1 MCASDTLALGAH
13 RAALAAGGDPAT
25 VVGFDATP
33 VAAALGLASVAQPID
48 EVAHLCIDLLTSR
61 FQTPDRAA
69 RGLLV
74 RPVLHVAR

>member
-1 MCASDTLALGAH
+1 M
-13 RAALAAGGDPAT
+13 T

-48 EVAHLCIDLLTSR
+48 QVAHLCIDLLAGR
-61 FQTPDRAA
+61 FEQPDRPA

-74 RPVLHVAR
+74 PPVLHLPS